1 MDEDERGDNVGR
13 CRVGVIFE
21 NRDENGGARIARI
34 DAEISKT
41 MILVVYD
48 WRSRIQLANRGK
60 VDGRQPGVIALGSS
74 PFFAAYTRLSTKCE
88 K

>member
-1 MDEDERGDNVGR
+1 
-13 CRVGVIFE
+13 VIFE

-48 WRSRIQLANRGK
+48 GRSRIQLADDAERWM
-60 VDGRQPGVIALGSS
+60 DGNLG
-74 PFFAAYTRLSTKCE
+74 
-88 K
+88 